1 MKILFRIVAI
11 LLFVIFFG
19 FALKNTQETSLH
31 FFLDTTIHAPL
42 VIMLLGFFAAGA
54 VLGILAMTPIVF
66 RHRRELNAQK
76 RQLQNLQKD
85 YDALQTT
92 RVQQPAADGV
102 GSSV

>member
-11 LLFVIFFG
+11 LLFVTFFG
-19 FALKNTQETSLH
+19 FALKNTQETTLR
-31 FFLDTTIHAPL
+31 FFLDYTINAPL
-42 VIMLLGFFAAGA
+42 VIMLLGFFASGA

-66 RHRRELNAQK
+66 RHRRELNARN

-92 RVQQPAADGV
+92 RAQPPQPDGV
-102 GSSV
+102 GSSA